1 MLEDLLAERVRD
13 VREQANR
20 HDTDNFMDRLA
31 ARITEDAGRPARIQ
45 YAGPGSVSGPGAET
59 EPEDETDAVAQVA
72 PPAKIPNPTF
82 TRPRGSSRPLAR
94 PFTRRR
100 RPTPIIPVDPA
111 VSQAAVIAYVQQ
123 LCDNVLRSNDI
134 DTLADFAA
142 HYDQAGA
149 RTFACLLDKRESALY
164 WWRFAA
170 GAGDPLAA
178 HLLAAHHAAV
188 GRSPDARIWRTYAHM
203 LGFTGDRHLPQP
215 VRHRTVATIARSLLL
230 IRAGARQE
238 AHVDLIRSRGTRRAI
253 WPLTRR

>member
-31 ARITEDAGRPARIQ
+31 TRITEDADRPARIQ
-45 YAGPGSVSGPGAET
+45 YAGPGSVSGAGAET
-59 EPEDETDAVAQVA
+59 EPGDETDAVAQVA
-72 PPAKIPNPTF
+72 PPAKVPNPAF
-82 TRPRGSSRPLAR
+82 TRPRGSSRPLPR

-111 VSQAAVIAYVQQ
+111 VSQVAVIAYVQQ

-134 DTLADFAA
+134 DTLSDFAA

-149 RTFACLLDKRESALY
+149 RTFACLLYTLDKRESALY

-188 GRSPDARIWRTYAHM
+188 GCSPDARIWRTYAHM

-215 VRHRTVATIARSLLL
+215 VRHRTEIADSFGRELPLFKGEMREFMRSPYLPQELVAR
-230 IRAGARQE
+230 
-238 AHVDLIRSRGTRRAI
+238 
-253 WPLTRR
+253 